1 MVGKGCF
8 YTDIAIEAAAAGDAG
23 ILSLANPEGRDL
35 IITRFII
42 HTTTAATGATTIDA
56 GIDADGTGSADTLL
70 DGVTIN
76 AVGIRDNITDQA
88 GNGLQA
94 TTWADDQF
102 ITITKTV
109 GGALS
114 EVDLVARVS
123 VEYIR
128 A

>member
-1 MVGKGCF
+1 MQGRGCF
-8 YTDIAIEAAAAGDAG
+8 YTDVSLAVASAGNAG

-42 HTTTAATGATTIDA
+42 NTTTAAAGATTIDA

-70 DGVTIN
+70 DGQTIN
-76 AVGIRDNITDQA
+76 AVGIRDNIQDQA
-88 GNGLQA
+88 GNGLDA
-94 TTWADDQF
+94 VRWGSGQF

-109 GGALS
+109 GGAGS
-114 EVDLVARVS
+114 EVGLVARVF
-123 VEYIR
+123 VEYMR